1 MNALMINNLQGV
13 MSCFNETLNHMK
25 TEEHQYSLK
34 QSKSYLQGM
43 VGVLFISN
51 AITLAE
57 HDTLTHQIQKACTA
71 GMARSVVSVF
81 EGRISPLA
89 DVRGSNYL

>member
-1 MNALMINNLQGV
+1 MNALMINNLQGI

-43 VGVLFISN
+43 VGVLFMSS

-57 HDTLTHQIQKACTA
+57 HDTLTHQIQEAYTA
-71 GMARSVVSVF
+71 GMSRDVVSVF
-81 EGRISPLA
+81 EDRVSPLA
-89 DVRGSNYL
+89 DVRSSNYL

>member
-1 MNALMINNLQGV
+1 MDALMINNLPAV
-13 MSCFNETLNHMK
+13 LSCFNETLNHMK

-51 AITLAE
+51 AITMIE
-57 HDTLTHQIQKACTA
+57 HDILTHQIQEAYTA
-71 GMARSVVSVF
+71 GMSRSVVSVF
-81 EGRISPLA
+81 EDRVSPLA
-89 DVRGSNYL
+89 DVRSSNYL

>member
-57 HDTLTHQIQKACTA
+57 HDTLTHQIQEAYTA
-71 GMARSVVSVF
+71 GMARTAVSVF
-81 EGRISPLA
+81 EDRVSPLA
-89 DVRGSNYL
+89 DIRSSNYL